1 MFNPP
6 INWGAKYYM
15 LPILFENDDIIA
27 VDKPEGLAS
36 IPERK
41 KAAPNVLAQL
51 SPPTGSGH
59 KIYVVHRLDKDAS
72 GVIIFAKNARTHKFL
87 SQQFA
92 SRTVKKS
99 YLALV
104 HGVIAEG
111 RGVIDKPL
119 RQFASGR
126 VAVDSERGKPSV
138 TEFEVAA
145 RLGSYTLVRAY
156 PLTGRLHQLRVHFYS
171 IGHPIVGD
179 RLYGPRNGLT
189 PTTTRTNTEVSV
201 PQCISRCPSVLK
213 RLMLHAE
220 KITFRLPSGEE
231 LTIESPMPESFAQV
245 IESLRTPH

>member
-1 MFNPP
+1 
-6 INWGAKYYM
+6 M

-27 VDKPEGLAS
+27 VNKPEGLAS
-36 IPERK
+36 IPERQK
-41 KAAPNVLAQL
+41 TAPNVLAQL
-51 SPPTGSGH
+51 STPRGSGH

-72 GVIIFAKNARTHKFL
+72 GVILFAKNARTHKFL
-87 SQQFA
+87 SQQFT

-126 VAVDSERGKPSV
+126 VAVDTDRGKPSV
-138 TEFEVAA
+138 TEFEVAQ
-145 RLGSYTLVRAY
+145 RLDSYTLVRAY

-179 RLYGPRNGLT
+179 RLYGQVRG
-189 PTTTRTNTEVSV
+189 TTDEARGTRHEA
-201 PQCISRCPSVLK
+201 

-220 KITFRLPSGEE
+220 KIIFQLPSGEE
-231 LTIESPMPESFAQV
+231 LTIESPLSESFKTV
-245 IESLRTPH
+245 INMVTTAAARGDLPGHGISGKIS

>member
-1 MFNPP
+1 VPATDPAVNC
-6 INWGAKYYM
+6 GAKYLSTM

-36 IPERK
+36 IPERQK
-41 KAAPNVLAQL
+41 TAPNVLAQL

-72 GVIIFAKNARTHKFL
+72 GVILFAKNARTHKYL
-87 SQQFA
+87 SRQFT
-92 SRTVKKS
+92 SRTVKKT

-104 HGVIAEG
+104 HSVVAEN

-126 VAVDSERGKPSV
+126 VAVDTAGGKPSV
-138 TEFEVAA
+138 TEFEAVEQFD
-145 RLGSYTLVRAY
+145 SHTLVRAY

-179 RLYGPRNGLT
+179 RLYGQKN
-189 PTTTRTNTEVSV
+189 
-201 PQCISRCPSVLK
+201 PQIDLGAKYS

-220 KITFRLPSGEE
+220 KITFQLPSGEG
-231 LTIESPMPESFAQV
+231 LTIESPIPDSFAQV
-245 IESLRTPH
+245 IQSLGNR

>member
-1 MFNPP
+1 
-6 INWGAKYYM
+6 M

-27 VDKPEGLAS
+27 VDKPPGLAS

-51 SPPTGSGH
+51 SPPPGSGH

-72 GVIIFAKNARTHKFL
+72 GVILFAKNAHTHKFL
-87 SQQFA
+87 SQQFT
-92 SRTVKKS
+92 SRTVKKT

-104 HGVIAEG
+104 HGVIAED

-126 VAVDSERGKPSV
+126 VAVDTEHGKPSV
-138 TEFEVAA
+138 TEFEVAGRFA
-145 RLGSYTLVRAY
+145 SYTLVRAY

-179 RLYGPRNGLT
+179 RLYGGKEIQPHVQRGAKYLAPGFTGGL
-189 PTTTRTNTEVSV
+189 E
-201 PQCISRCPSVLK
+201 

-220 KITFRLPSGEE
+220 RITFQLPSSKE
-231 LTIESPMPESFAQV
+231 LTIESPIPESFAHV
-245 IESLRTPH
+245 IESLRTLH

>member
-1 MFNPP
+1 
-6 INWGAKYYM
+6 M

-27 VDKPEGLAS
+27 VDKPPGLAS

-41 KAAPNVLAQL
+41 KTAPNILAQL
-51 SPPTGSGH
+51 SPQTGSGH

-72 GVIIFAKNARTHKFL
+72 GVIIFAKNAHTHKFL
-87 SQQFA
+87 GQQFT

-104 HGVIAEG
+104 QGVIAED

-126 VAVDSERGKPSV
+126 VAVDTARGKPSA
-138 TEFEVAA
+138 TEFEVAE
-145 RLGSYTLVRAY
+145 RFDSYTLVRAY

-179 RLYGPRNGLT
+179 RLYGQVRG
-189 PTTTRTNTEVSV
+189 TTDEARGTRHEA
-201 PQCISRCPSVLK
+201 

-220 KITFRLPSGEE
+220 KIIFQLPSGKE
-231 LTIESPMPESFAQV
+231 LTIESPIPDSFAQV
-245 IESLRTPH
+245 IESFRTPH

>member
-1 MFNPP
+1 
-6 INWGAKYYM
+6 M

-27 VDKPEGLAS
+27 VDKPPGLAS

-41 KAAPNVLAQL
+41 KTAPSVLAEL
-51 SPPTGSGH
+51 SATYSH

-72 GVIIFAKNARTHKFL
+72 GVILFTKNARTHKFL
-87 SQQFA
+87 SQQFT
-92 SRTVKKS
+92 SRTIKKS

-104 HGVIAEG
+104 QGVIAEN
-111 RGVIDKPL
+111 RGAIDKPL

-138 TEFEVAA
+138 TEFEVVE
-145 RLGSYTLVRAY
+145 RFGSYTLVRAY

-179 RLYGPRNGLT
+179 RLYGQKNPPINWGAKY
-189 PTTTRTNTEVSV
+189 S
-201 PQCISRCPSVLK
+201 

-220 KITFRLPSGEE
+220 KITIQLPSGEE
-231 LTIESPMPESFAQV
+231 LTIESPVPHSFVQI
-245 IESLRTPH
+245 IESLTTPQ